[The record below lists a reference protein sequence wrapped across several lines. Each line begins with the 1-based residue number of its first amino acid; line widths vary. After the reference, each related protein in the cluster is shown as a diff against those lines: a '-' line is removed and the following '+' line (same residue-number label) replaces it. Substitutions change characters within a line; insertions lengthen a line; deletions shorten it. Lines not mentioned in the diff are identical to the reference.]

1 MNRILSRL
9 SFMMAVMLIASLV
22 AACGGGDDPTA
33 TPAAPAA
40 TATPASSGTDATPTE
55 AQAVSTPRPLPT
67 AEPTEVP
74 ATPTA
79 TPRAQG
85 VPISVDALWFSSD
98 GRSVQGGTSTVKV
111 TVREKEGSDLRVG
124 FFESEVGG
132 SGAQWRAA
140 GWMAVITASL
150 ILGEDPSRYEFSF
163 DVAGRID
170 GPSAGALM
178 TAAVLAGYLGDEV
191 NPDVTMTGTIN
202 PDGTVG
208 PVGGIPHKIEG
219 AAARGKKVVLVP
231 GGQRYDYDYALGQ
244 SVDLVQVGTV
254 NGVEVKLVSDIY
266 SVYREL
272 TGTDLPTP
280 ESHGQAAFPPS
291 AFDKYR
297 AGATGWYAKY
307 ERERSDFAALPAD
320 VQEYRMSTLE
330 WADYYAGKANQYLG
344 EGQIAAAYDAA
355 FSAAVLARLARASA
369 ELDDL
374 YLDFGLDPLI
384 DKLLAS
390 ASATTRL
397 NSVAQRLEAETA
409 RSASDQV
416 AIMDAFSNL
425 SVAQGMIFQAE
436 SAINTLLNTP
446 DYTEDDALAAIYSA
460 NYNYVYAELFLE
472 LAQDSLGL
480 GIGFGTA
487 PPASLEVLTAISET
501 LRRGAEA
508 NITYFESL
516 IIDPWAAEY
525 GIHPDLA
532 KYYFQQADLEY
543 LTAVAAVGGAHSLAG
558 SMLKPEAKAS
568 VNLGS
573 SLTAYAHSASL
584 IAKYYSLGAQ
594 IDESG
599 YIVGYD
605 RQSSL
610 ADMLDLADQRAK
622 AWAQAVSDQDPI
634 QSVYYYDNA
643 RLFRTGDAND
653 QLLALNY
660 YWQSA
665 IFSATLRILTQS
677 E

>member
-1 MNRILSRL
+1 MNTVLSRL
-9 SFMMAVMLIASLV
+9 SLLMVVILIASLV
-22 AACGGGDDPTA
+22 AACGGSEEPTATPQPAPTA
-33 TPAAPAA
+33 TPATAA
-40 TATPASSGTDATPTE
+40 EPTATQAR
-55 AQAVSTPRPLPT
+55 AVSTPRPLPT
-67 AEPTEVP
+67 PTEDLS
-74 ATPTA
+74 TPTP
-79 TPRAQG
+79 TPRPQG
-85 VPISVDALWFSSD
+85 QPVSVDALWFASD

-111 TVREKEGSDLRVG
+111 TVREKDTSELRVG

-132 SGAQWRAA
+132 SGDQWRAA

-150 ILGEDPSRYEFSF
+150 ILGEDPSKYEFSF

-178 TAAVLAGYLGDEV
+178 TAAVLAGYLGDEI

-219 AAARGKKVVLVP
+219 AAARGKKIVLVP

-244 SVDLVQVGTV
+244 SVDLVQVGQV
-254 NGVEVKLVSDIY
+254 NGLQVKLVSDIY
-266 SVYREL
+266 AVYREL
-272 TGTDLPTP
+272 TGKELPTP
-280 ESHGQAAFPPS
+280 ESHGPASLPPS

-307 ERERSDFAALPAD
+307 ERERNNFTALPSD
-320 VQEYRMSTLE
+320 VQGYRQTIIDV
-330 WADYYAGKANQYLG
+330 ADYYASKAGQYLG
-344 EGQIAAAYDAA
+344 EGQVSAAYDAA
-355 FSAAVLARLARASA
+355 FTAASLARLARAAA

-374 YLDFGLDPLI
+374 YLDYGLDPLI
-384 DKLLAS
+384 DKLNS
-390 ASATTRL
+390 SATASTQM
-397 NSVAQRLEAETA
+397 SAVAQRIEAETP
-409 RSASDQV
+409 RSASDQI
-416 AIMDAFSNL
+416 AIMEAFSNL
-425 SVAQGMIFQAE
+425 SVAQGLIFQAE
-436 SAINTLLNTP
+436 AAIRTLLRTP
-446 DYTEDDALAAIYSA
+446 DYTEDDALAAIYAA

-472 LAQDSLGL
+472 LSQESLGL
-480 GIGFGTA
+480 GLGFGTT

-532 KYYFQQADLEY
+532 KYYFQQADSEY
-543 LTAVAAVGGAHSLAG
+543 LTAVAAVGGASSLAG
-558 SMLKPEAKAS
+558 TMLKPEAKAS

-573 SLTAYAHSASL
+573 SLTAYSHSASL
-584 IAKYYSLGAQ
+584 IAKYYSLDAQ
-594 IDESG
+594 IDDSG
-599 YIVGYD
+599 YIVGYG
-605 RQSSL
+605 RQTAL

-622 AWAQAVSDQDPI
+622 SWAQAVSDQDPI

-643 RLFRTGDAND
+643 RLYRTGDAND

-665 IFSATLRILTQS
+665 IFSATLRILTS
-677 E
+677 AAD